1 LRLNQSV
8 GKLTQFTLLR
18 AGSAPVLF
26 VFWMIFVGTFSKWEL
41 LVGAGAAALGGIAIH
56 VVQHAEGS
64 HFRARLQDLVQGAF
78 VFWLFVQGAYEIL
91 FVAFRDLLGGR
102 KAISAFRITKFEAG
116 DESDPQ
122 DTARRVLAVAYT
134 TMAPNFIVLGIN
146 TREKQLLFHQI
157 QESSVPQMTKHL
169 GAVA

>member
-1 LRLNQSV
+1 M

-26 VFWMIFVGTFSKWEL
+26 VFWIIFVGSFSKWEL
-41 LVGAGAAALGGIAIH
+41 LVGAGGAAVGGIAIQ

-64 HFRARLQDLVQGAF
+64 HFRARLQDLVQVVF
-78 VFWLFVQGAYEIL
+78 VSWLFAQGAYEIL
-91 FVAFRDLLGGR
+91 FVAIRDLLGGR
-102 KAISAFRITKFEAG
+102 KAASAFRITEFEAG
-116 DESDPQ
+116 DESDPH
-122 DTARRVLAVAYT
+122 DTARRVLAVTYT